1 MLKYFKTNLKK
12 HTFLILIIFVF
23 LQLPFSK
30 SFSEESIFVVNDI
43 EVKGNFD
50 INFSRD
56 KITNKAF
63 INSFNALM
71 SKILLSKDLEKISD
85 IKLKKIKNLI
95 DSFQIL
101 EENYKNE
108 EYRAVFKI
116 SYNDKKVK
124 KFLRNK
130 NISFTQPK
138 NISAIFFPILL
149 INDEIQDFDDNY
161 FFKNWN
167 EIEIGNETI
176 NYIMPIVDLDD
187 ILRMKEMKNTIEELD
202 VDNFV
207 NKYDVKNYVFSL
219 IDYNNNKL
227 NIHIKTNFND
237 NKKTKNINYKSI
249 NIEDK
254 SKLNSIL
261 KDIKMEVTDIWKE
274 VNVVNLLMPLTIN
287 IKFKHTDLTD
297 LDKIKKIF
305 YKISIIDS
313 YYMDRLNINHSF
325 FKIYYYGSP
334 KRLQTEFLKFGY
346 KLKNDQGIWQ
356 LYSND

>member
-1 MLKYFKTNLKK
+1 
-12 HTFLILIIFVF
+12 
-23 LQLPFSK
+23 
-30 SFSEESIFVVNDI
+30 
-43 EVKGNFD
+43 
-50 INFSRD
+50 
-56 KITNKAF
+56 
-63 INSFNALM
+63 
-71 SKILLSKDLEKISD
+71 
-85 IKLKKIKNLI
+85 
-95 DSFQIL
+95 
-101 EENYKNE
+101 
-108 EYRAVFKI
+108 
-116 SYNDKKVK
+116 
-124 KFLRNK
+124 
-130 NISFTQPK
+130 
-138 NISAIFFPILL
+138 
-149 INDEIQDFDDNY
+149 
-161 FFKNWN
+161 
-167 EIEIGNETI
+167 
-176 NYIMPIVDLDD
+176 MPIVDLDD

-219 IDYNNNKL
+219 IDYNKDKL

-237 NKKTKNINYKSI
+237 NKKTKNINYKSV

-254 SKLNSIL
+254 LKLNLIL

-305 YKISIIDS
+305 YKISIIDN
-313 YYMDRLNINHSF
+313 YYMDTLNINHSF

-346 KLKNDQGIWQ
+346 KLKNDQGLWQ

>member
-1 MLKYFKTNLKK
+1 M
-12 HTFLILIIFVF
+12 
-23 LQLPFSK
+23 
-30 SFSEESIFVVNDI
+30 
-43 EVKGNFD
+43 
-50 INFSRD
+50 
-56 KITNKAF
+56 
-63 INSFNALM
+63 
-71 SKILLSKDLEKISD
+71 
-85 IKLKKIKNLI
+85 
-95 DSFQIL
+95 

-138 NISAIFFPILL
+138 NISAVFFPILL